1 MQPETVALKAENK
14 RNTSHHIQAKSETTK
29 NYQNGSSDKFS
40 HRNIRVFGPLIYTNT
55 KYAPRSLS
63 HCCYWNLENTKVHLA
78 IIIIF
83 GIKSNY
89 HAVLKVT
96 KQI

>member
-40 HRNIRVFGPLIYTNT
+40 HKNIRTEAARFLKKYNSCPRVKNMLTTIPLR
-55 KYAPRSLS
+55 KHLSL
-63 HCCYWNLENTKVHLA
+63 YFRK
-78 IIIIF
+78 
-83 GIKSNY
+83 K
-89 HAVLKVT
+89 KRD
-96 KQI
+96 